1 MRECMSRR
9 ERFAWQHLDK
19 PWPSWFKGRKLR
31 LNRAERQWR
40 KLRPCRNSRHFDVRF
55 VDLGEL

>member
-1 MRECMSRR
+1 MQARMSRR
-9 ERFAWQHLDK
+9 ENFAWQHLDR
-19 PWPSWFKGRKLR
+19 PRPAWFKGRKLR

-55 VDLGEL
+55 VELDEL